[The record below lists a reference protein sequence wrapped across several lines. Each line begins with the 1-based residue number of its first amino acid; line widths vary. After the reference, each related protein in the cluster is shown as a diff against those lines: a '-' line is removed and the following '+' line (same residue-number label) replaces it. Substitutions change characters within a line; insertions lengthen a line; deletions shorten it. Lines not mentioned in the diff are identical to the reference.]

1 MVLKLSR
8 NQASGMFG
16 GVKFELSAKVALM
29 PEESALISKYKA
41 DKEVLLKKEI
51 KIPLTGRALLLDIT
65 IGSLVGGQTFKCND
79 IGEILEYESNIK
91 ESCQKFR
98 DYLTVMHSFGGEEV
112 IEYK

>member
-1 MVLKLSR
+1 MTLKLAR

-16 GVKFELSAKVALM
+16 GVKFELTARVALAAD
-29 PEESALISKYKA
+29 ETALINKYKA
-41 DKEVLLKKEI
+41 DKEVLLKKEV
-51 KIPLTGRALLLDIT
+51 KIPLTGRALLIDIT
-65 IGSLVGGQTFKCND
+65 IGSLVGGQAFKCND
-79 IGEILEYESNIK
+79 IGEVLEYESNIK